1 MKLAGSTRI
10 NAVMRRFA
18 LLTVSTSVACSTPTL
33 NVGGTDDSGDSGAET
48 TTQGEAPASTGVGAD
63 STTAANA
70 ASSGASTEEGGTPL
84 LDVGSAETGAIP
96 TDDCP
101 SETKRVI
108 VLFVNDFLSF
118 ESAPELHSFDPETGT
133 FSLIGPLECTWNE
146 PHGAY
151 EVVEGLIVGR
161 QGDAMTFR
169 YGEEVKLFAFDLGD
183 LNNCSLVSF
192 AHPIGPAGPETAGY
206 PTSFAYSL
214 TDPDMPEQMFI
225 GNDVSQNLNGE
236 AFPGSLW
243 GGLVADEA
251 LTTEVIGHTPWTQT
265 YVVGTGD
272 GRLFAAGSNNDQSP
286 PTDFAELDPETGT
299 VLSTVLTWPEF
310 MYPAFYGGDLLMFE
324 IGPNE
329 QQTVWRVDLD
339 DDNGDGENEVV
350 SIAEDAA
357 FPVGMIPVGVS
368 SPTCIPTTPAG

>member
-1 MKLAGSTRI
+1 
-10 NAVMRRFA
+10 MRRFG
-18 LLTVSTSVACSTPTL
+18 LLLVSAGVACSTPTL
-33 NVGGTDDSGDSGAET
+33 SVGGSGDSGGSGSET
-48 TTQGEAPASTGVGAD
+48 TTQGEEPGSTGLGAD

-70 ASSGASTEEGGTPL
+70 TSSGSSSPTEGGTPL
-84 LDVGSAETGAIP
+84 LDVGSAETGAPP

-101 SETKRVI
+101 RETKRVI
-108 VLFVNDFLSF
+108 VLFENEDASF
-118 ESAPELHSFDPETGT
+118 QGAAELHYFDPETGT
-133 FSLIGPLECTWNE
+133 FSLIGPLECTWDEALGVYNI
-146 PHGAY
+146 
-151 EVVEGLIVGR
+151 VEGLIVGR
-161 QGDAMTFR
+161 QGDAMTLR
-169 YGEEVKLFAFDLGD
+169 AYGEEVKLFAFNLAD

-192 AHPIGPAGPETAGY
+192 EYPVGPSGPEGGY

-225 GNDVSQNLNGE
+225 GNDVAQNLSGE

-243 GGLVADEA
+243 EGAVADEA

-286 PTDFAELDPETGT
+286 PADFTELDPETGA
-299 VLSTVLTWPEF
+299 VISTVLTWPEF

-324 IGPNE
+324 IGPNY

-350 SIAEDAA
+350 SIAADAA

-368 SPTCIPTTPAG
+368 SPTCIPTTPEG